1 MINRRNFL
9 TLATLSVLFPLSVR
23 AQSAEKAEA
32 FVKSTGDRLVAV
44 VNGPGS
50 ISAKRAAMAQIINSD
65 VDVEGIARFCLGRY
79 WKQATPEQQKQY
91 LVLFHEVLV
100 TNITAKLGEYQGVTF
115 TMGRSRPQEEE
126 AVVSTTV
133 VRPNNPPT
141 AVDWII
147 VSMLEQKAGQ
157 PVKVVKPKFTYDDL
171 ATADDNM
178 RATAVDWIIAN
189 PSAAPKIIDVV
200 AEGTSLRLTHRQDY
214 GSYLQHNN
222 GNVDALIAA
231 MKNQVSQSG

>member
-9 TLATLSVLFPLSVR
+9 SLATLSFVFPLSVR
-23 AQSAEKAEA
+23 AQSAEKAAA
-32 FVKSTGDRLVAV
+32 FVKSTGDRLAGV

-50 ISAKRAAMAQIINSD
+50 ISAKRSAMAQIINTD

-91 LVLFHEVLV
+91 LALFHEVLI

-115 TMGRSRPQEEE
+115 TMGRSRPQDEE

-141 AVDWII
+141 AVDWVIG
-147 VSMLEQKAGQ
+147 S
-157 PVKVVKPKFTYDDL
+157 
-171 ATADDNM
+171 
-178 RATAVDWIIAN
+178 
-189 PSAAPKIIDVV
+189 PSGAPKIIDVV
-200 AEGTSLRLTHRQDY
+200 AEGTSLRLTQRQDY
-214 GSYLQHNN
+214 ASYLTHNN
-222 GNVDALIAA
+222 GSVDALIAA